1 MNTPDHV
8 SLPDHLKSSSTLI
21 KIAGVAVLILLLL
34 VPLQMVRSVLR
45 ERLSRRN
52 EAVASIT
59 SSWGRDQK
67 LIGPV
72 LVVPYQRAVKSWKE
86 RPNATGAIERF
97 EAVDLIQATAYF
109 LPTNLVVAGHL
120 TPSKL
125 HRGIYEAV
133 VFRGELDI
141 SGQFAQPD
149 FASLRIDEKSV
160 LWNEALVAFAI
171 PDLRGVKETLQMA
184 WGRGSHPLLPGSKLK
199 GFSSGV
205 FTRVGDPRNLGAS
218 IPFRLRL
225 ALNGS
230 GGMSIAPVGA
240 QNQVR
245 ITSPWPDPS
254 FVGAILPAQRQVS
267 RNGFDASWQVSYYS
281 REYGQQWTD
290 QEPEAGLHP
299 ASADS
304 SLFGV
309 LLLSGIDA
317 YRNTE
322 RAIKY
327 GVLFIVLI
335 FAAFFLFEILA
346 ALKIHPFQYAV
357 VGAALCLFYL
367 ALLSLSEFISFGLSY
382 LIAVAVTILLIC
394 FHSAKMLKS
403 GTRTL
408 IVAALLAAI
417 YAFLYVALQLQD
429 YALLLGTAGL
439 FAILALVIVLTR
451 NTDWYARDRA

>member
-1 MNTPDHV
+1 MNTPEIT
-8 SLPDHLKSSSTLI
+8 SLPDHLKGSTTVI
-21 KIAGVAVLILLLL
+21 KIAGVTILILLLL
-34 VPLQMVRSVLR
+34 IPLQMVRSVLR
-45 ERLSRRN
+45 ERLGRRN
-52 EAVASIT
+52 EAVSSIT
-59 SSWGRDQK
+59 ASWGRDQK

-72 LVVPYQRAVKSWKE
+72 LIVPYQRAVRSWKE
-86 RPNATGAIERF
+86 RPTVTGGVERV
-97 EAVDLIQATAYF
+97 EVVDMVQATAYF
-109 LPTNLVVAGHL
+109 LPTNLMVAGHL

-133 VFRGELDI
+133 VFTSQLDI

-149 FASLRIDEKSV
+149 FAALRIDEKNV
-160 LWNEALVAFAI
+160 LWNQALVAFAI
-171 PDLRGVKETLQMA
+171 PDMRGVKETLQLN
-184 WGRGSHPLLPGSKLK
+184 WGAGTHALLPGSKLR

-205 FTRVGDPRNLGAS
+205 FARVGNVRELGAAV
-218 IPFRLRL
+218 PFRLRL
-225 ALNGS
+225 TLNGS
-230 GGMSIAPVGA
+230 GGMSVAPVGA
-240 QNQVR
+240 QNSVR

-254 FVGAILPAQRQVS
+254 FAGAILPAERKVT
-267 RNGFDASWQVSYYS
+267 RAGFDASWQVSYYS
-281 REYGQQWTD
+281 REYPQQWTD
-290 QEPEAGLHP
+290 QEADAGLTP
-299 ASADS
+299 GSADS

-309 LLLSGIDA
+309 WLLRGIDA

-346 ALKIHPFQYAV
+346 SLKIHPFQYAV

-382 LIAVAVTILLIC
+382 VISVGVTLLLIC
-394 FHSAKMLKS
+394 FHSIKMLKS
-403 GTRTL
+403 GARTL
-408 IVAALLAAI
+408 IVAVLLAAI

-451 NTDWYARDRA
+451 NIDWYARDRA